1 MIMKKWLFFFACCLS
16 VYGVRAQGPGCNLT
30 LRGTIR
36 SADTANIPW
45 GAVSVYLPATARRV
59 IPDDKGRFSID
70 SLCRGPL
77 RIAISYV
84 GYRTID
90 TTLSFNGKMAYGFLL
105 ISQSQ
110 ELEGV
115 TVTAQRLKKD
125 ELNIVVSDS
134 VGGKALQEIRGL
146 SLGESLKSI
155 AGVNSLQ
162 TGPSISKPVIH
173 GVYSNRIL
181 IMNNGVRQEGQ
192 NWGNDHAPEID
203 PFIATKLSVIKGAAS
218 IRYGSD
224 AIGGVVL
231 VDPKDLPKSDGR
243 PSQRGAAGPTGGVVD
258 GEVNAVGMTNGRIGA
273 ASAMVEGATGSRL
286 TGLSWRLQGTLK
298 KAGNAEAPTYYL
310 GNTGYVEGDYSAT
323 VQYTK
328 SHFGGQLYFSDF
340 NTKIGIATASVVG
353 SEADLYQAFARS
365 IPSDSAHFTYA
376 IARPYQTVDHKL
388 VKASGWLDLG
398 SAGKLEATY
407 AWQRNIR
414 KEYDADVSYNN
425 MGNANNIPDL
435 DFELNTQTVDLLW
448 EHSPIAGKINGSIG
462 LNFITHGN
470 YEQGT
475 SYYQLI
481 PNFVDYGGGLFAIE
495 KYETGKWLFEAGARY
510 DYRWLRAYALNP
522 NDPTEELRPT
532 YDWKNST
539 FNVGV
544 QYKLSSRFSALY
556 NFGTAWRPPQVIEL
570 FANGIHQ
577 SAASWEI
584 GDSSLTQEQ
593 AYNNNLSF
601 TYSAS
606 RFVAEIGTYV
616 NYFHHY
622 IYLKPDLSTV
632 QTATGAFPAFTYTQV
647 NALFEGIDLSLTYNF
662 APHFS
667 LTSKTSIV
675 RARNLTIHDW
685 LVFVPADRSDNSI
698 RYTWDSIG
706 RVHSFHIGVSNL
718 GVAKQTRVPPNSDYT
733 PPPAGYDLWA
743 ADAGCTLPWGKKGID
758 VNLSVTNLTNVSYR
772 DYLNRF
778 RYYMNDLGRNVV
790 LRVTVPL

>member
-1 MIMKKWLFFFACCLS
+1 MVLKKCFFFFACCLS
-16 VYGVRAQGPGCNLT
+16 VCWARAQGPGCNLT
-30 LRGTIR
+30 LRGVVR
-36 SADTANIPW
+36 SADTANIPF
-45 GAVSVYLPATARRV
+45 GDVTVFLPATGRRV
-59 IPDDKGRFSID
+59 IPDGKGRFSID

-77 RIAISYV
+77 RITLSYV

-90 TTLSFNGKMAYGFLL
+90 TTLPFNGKIAYRFLL
-105 ISQSQ
+105 VDQSQ
-110 ELEGV
+110 ELQGV

-125 ELNIVVSDS
+125 ELSIVVSDS

-181 IMNNGVRQEGQ
+181 ILNNGVRQEGQ

-231 VDPKDLPKSDGR
+231 VDPKDLPALPG
-243 PSQRGAAGPTGGVVD
+243 TVD

-273 ASAMVEGATGSRL
+273 ASAMVEGAPGSKTL
-286 TGLSWRLQGTLK
+286 EGLSWRLQGTLK
-298 KAGNAEAPTYYL
+298 KAGNARAPTYYL

-365 IPSDSAHFTYA
+365 IPSDSAHFTYD

-388 VKASGWLDLG
+388 LKTSGWLDLG
-398 SAGKLEATY
+398 PAGKLEATY
-407 AWQRNIR
+407 AWQRNVR

-425 MGNANNIPDL
+425 RGNADNIPDL

-448 EHSPIAGKINGSIG
+448 EHAPIAGKLNGSIG
-462 LNFITHGN
+462 LNLITHGN

-522 NDPTEELRPT
+522 NYPTEELRPT

-544 QYKLSSRFSALY
+544 QYKFSGRFSALY

-593 AYNNNLSF
+593 ACNNNLSF
-601 TYSAS
+601 TYSTS
-606 RFVAEIGTYV
+606 GLVAEIGSYV

-647 NALFEGIDLSLTYNF
+647 NALFEGLDLSVTYNF

-667 LTSKTSIV
+667 LISKSSIV
-675 RARNLTIHDW
+675 RAHNETIHNW
-685 LVFVPADRSDNSI
+685 LVFIPADRTDNSI

-706 RVHSFHIGVSNL
+706 RVRNFHIGVGNL
-718 GVAKQTRVPPNSDYT
+718 AVAEQTRVPPNSDYT

-743 ADAGCTLPWGKKGID
+743 ADAGCSLPWGKKGID
-758 VNLSVTNLTNVSYR
+758 VNLSATNLTNASYR

>member
-1 MIMKKWLFFFACCLS
+1 MGYKCWLLYTCGILTSLF
-16 VYGVRAQGPGCNLT
+16 VRGQ
-30 LRGTIR
+30 
-36 SADTANIPW
+36 
-45 GAVSVYLPATARRV
+45 
-59 IPDDKGRFSID
+59 
-70 SLCRGPL
+70 
-77 RIAISYV
+77 
-84 GYRTID
+84 D
-90 TTLSFNGKMAYGFLL
+90 TT
-105 ISQSQ
+105 Q
-110 ELEGV
+110 LEKV
-115 TVTAQRLKKD
+115 QVTAQKLKKD
-125 ELNIVVSDS
+125 QLNIVVSDS

-181 IMNNGVRQEGQ
+181 ILNNGVRQEGQ

-231 VDPKDLPKSDGR
+231 VDPRDLPSR
-243 PSQRGAAGPTGGVVD
+243 PGAVD
-258 GEVNAVGMTNGRIGA
+258 GEVNLVGMTNGRIGA
-273 ASAMVEGATGSRL
+273 ASAMVEGAAEKSL
-286 TGLSWRLQGTLK
+286 EGLSWRLQGTLK
-298 KAGNAEAPTYYL
+298 KAGNAQAPDYYL

-323 VQYTK
+323 LQYTK
-328 SHFGGQLYFSDF
+328 AHYGGQLYYSDF
-340 NTKIGIATASVVG
+340 NSKIGIATASVVG

-365 IPSDSAHFTYA
+365 RPSDSAHFTYG
-376 IARPYQTVDHKL
+376 ITRPYQTVDHKL
-388 VKASGWLDLG
+388 YKASGWLDLG
-398 SAGKLEATY
+398 SAGKLEGIY
-407 AWQRNIR
+407 AFQRNVR
-414 KEYDADVSYNN
+414 KEYDADLTYNN
-425 MGNANNIPDL
+425 RDSNVSNIPDL
-435 DFELNTQTVDLLW
+435 DFQLNTSTADIIF
-448 EHSPIAGKINGSIG
+448 EHAPIAHRVTGSIG
-462 LNFITHGN
+462 VNFITHGN

-481 PNFVDYGGGLFAIE
+481 PNFVDYGGGIFAIE
-495 KYETGKWLFEAGARY
+495 KLAVSKWLFEAGARY

-522 NDPTEELRPT
+522 NYPTQEIRPT
-532 YDWKNST
+532 YDWRNST
-539 FNVGV
+539 FNAGV
-544 QYKLSSRFSALY
+544 QYKFNSQLTALY

-584 GDSSLTQEQ
+584 GDSSLTLEK
-593 AYNNNLSF
+593 AYNNNLGF
-601 TYSAS
+601 TYSTS
-606 RFVAEIGTYV
+606 RFVVEVGAYV

-632 QTATGAFPAFTYTQV
+632 QTATGAYPAFTYTQV
-647 NALFEGIDLSLTYNF
+647 NALFEGIDLSFTYNF

-667 LTSKTSIV
+667 LVSKTSIL

-685 LVFVPADRSDNSI
+685 LVFVPADRTDNSI

-706 RVHSFHIGVSNL
+706 RVRNFHVGLGNL
-718 GVAKQTRVPPNSDYT
+718 GVARQSRVPPNSDYT

-743 ADAGCTLPWGKKGID
+743 ADAGCSLPWGKKGID

-790 LRVTVPL
+790 LRVTVPI